1 MAEHIEVAKAFITIV
16 PSLEGSQAEISKQLN
31 AETEPASKEAG
42 EKSGKSF
49 GEGLGKGIKAAA
61 GVITGAITAATG
73 SAIALGKSFVEAAK
87 GTSEMGDQISKS
99 SQKLGISKKYYQ
111 ELSYVLKLCGSD
123 ISNMTAGFKTM
134 TNQVDKAKS
143 GNKDAIAN
151 FKSLGISLKELK
163 TLSRE
168 EIFDKVI
175 EGLQKMPEST
185 KRAAL
190 ANKVLGKSGQEL
202 QPLFNMTNSQ
212 MRAAIQTAN
221 DYGMIMDD
229 KAIKASEN
237 FQDSLT
243 TLKGTITGL
252 KNSLMSQFLPSLTSI
267 TDGLAMV
274 FGSKSQADREAGIK
288 TIEYG
293 ISNLAQKL
301 TEVAPTFFEAAG
313 KILSALIQGIAPM
326 LPELI
331 KALFSVLSQ
340 GIQTALTLLPE
351 LMPSI
356 ITAVTSFV
364 GMLVQILPILI
375 DGLMKI
381 LTALAQWL
389 GQPDNARTIAN
400 GIVTMITEI
409 SKTISTTLPILL
421 PAIVTL
427 ITEVAKCLTE
437 PENLKL
443 VLTAVWEII
452 KAIVIAIINSI
463 PIILQALGQVIGN
476 VFTAMV
482 DGVASFFEWIVP
494 KVAAGIEAIVN
505 FFKGIFT
512 AIKDFFVN
520 AFNAIKDFFVGVIEK
535 VKEAFT
541 NVKNAITGFFTNIKN
556 AITGA
561 FTNIKNAITGFFTNI
576 KNAIS
581 GALNNIKGFFTNAFN
596 GIKDAIAGIG
606 EKIKGFFTGIIDFF
620 KDLPKKAL
628 DLGKRLV
635 EGIWNGIKNM
645 GNWIKEKITGF
656 GKGIV
661 DGFKNIFKIKSPS
674 RVMRDQVGKNLA
686 LGIGVGFEQAWDGV
700 NADINDT
707 MRGFTADMSAEVVAG
722 GTVTGSELGG
732 TVNNN
737 SGNIVFNIYGAE
749 GQNVNDLAE
758 IIAVKL
764 QDMTARK
771 GAVFA

>member
-87 GTSEMGDQISKS
+87 GTAEMGDQISKS

-190 ANKVLGKSGQEL
+190 ANKVLGKSGQDL

-212 MRAAIQTAN
+212 MRAAIKTAN

-229 KAIKASEN
+229 KAIKSSEN

-389 GQPDNARTIAN
+389 GQPENARTIAN

-421 PAIVTL
+421 PAIVQL
-427 ITEVAKCLTE
+427 IGEVAKCLTE
-437 PENLKL
+437 EENLRL
-443 VLTAVWEII
+443 ILD
-452 KAIVIAIINSI
+452 AIGKILFAIGEAILKSI
-463 PIILQALGQVIGN
+463 PILLESIGKVIGN
-476 VFTAMV
+476 IF
-482 DGVASFFEWIVP
+482 
-494 KVAAGIEAIVN
+494 VAATDLVADSIEIFVNNFKTGWKMFTDWIANVGTGIVN
-505 FFKGIFT
+505 FFTGI
-512 AIKDFFVN
+512 
-520 AFNAIKDFFVGVIEK
+520 
-535 VKEAFT
+535 
-541 NVKNAITGFFTNIKN
+541 KNKIVEFFTNIKN
-556 AITGA
+556 KVGE
-561 FTNIKNAITGFFTNI
+561 FFTNV
-576 KNAIS
+576 KNTFTNGLNAIKDGFS
-581 GALNNIKGFFTNAFN
+581 NVVNNIKGFF
-596 GIKDAIAGIG
+596 GGLLDHIKDIPKKAVELGKNIVSGIIDGVKNMAKKAIDSVKNLGKNMLDG
-606 EKIKGFFTGIIDFF
+606 IKGF
-620 KDLPKKAL
+620 
-628 DLGKRLV
+628 
-635 EGIWNGIKNM
+635 
-645 GNWIKEKITGF
+645 
-656 GKGIV
+656 
-661 DGFKNIFKIKSPS
+661 FKIKSPS
-674 RVMRDQVGKNLA
+674 RLMRDQVGKNLA

-707 MRGFTADMSAEVVAG
+707 MRGFTADMSTEVVAG

-732 TVNNN
+732 TINNN